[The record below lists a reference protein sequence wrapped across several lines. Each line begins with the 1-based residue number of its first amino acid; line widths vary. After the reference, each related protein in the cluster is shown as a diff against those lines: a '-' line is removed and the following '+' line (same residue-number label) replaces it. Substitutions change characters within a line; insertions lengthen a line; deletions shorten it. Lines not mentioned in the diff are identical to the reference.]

1 MFFYKFKDKDGINM
15 RQNKNHYSIELP
27 TNLNGELWQILT
39 DKFNV
44 MIKRQSHSIDG
55 EENHVWLEI
64 TDIKSK

>member
-1 MFFYKFKDKDGINM
+1 M